1 MSEQERAG
9 NQWKKARNSYGYLR
23 SHIREKA
30 GNDRYKLSI
39 IDLVLVSNFKG
50 GSATIAEPLDS
61 LKCKLKCYE
70 KKLSEIGKC
79 FGDKKLACL
88 TEEKLKRLITLAS
101 EFCQL
106 ATTKSTKIDGFGP
119 SFATALLNANFPDLL
134 PILDRRGLNGAGFEN
149 VKTNNQGQVR
159 QIESH
164 YPALIRYFHRRVQ
177 EPCMSLKKVDKEIF
191 CRVLGTPFRRQ

>member
-1 MSEQERAG
+1 MDQRAR

-23 SHIREKA
+23 THIREKTDS
-30 GNDRYKLSI
+30 DRYKLSI

-50 GSATIAEPLDS
+50 GSATIAEPVDS
-61 LKCKLKCYE
+61 LECKLECYE
-70 KKLSEIGKC
+70 KKLLEIGND
-79 FGDKKLACL
+79 FGDRKLACL
-88 TEEKLKRLITLAS
+88 TKEELEELITLAS

-106 ATTKSTKIDGFGP
+106 ATTEFTKIDGFGP

-134 PILDRRGLNGAGFEN
+134 PILDRRGLNGAEIPD
-149 VKTNNQGQVR
+149 VETNTQGQVR

-191 CRVLGTPFRRQ
+191 CRVLRTPFRRQ

>member
-1 MSEQERAG
+1 MDEQDRAH
-9 NQWKKARNSYGYLR
+9 NQWKKARNSYEYLQ
-23 SHIREKA
+23 SHIGKKTD
-30 GNDRYKLSI
+30 NDRYKLSN

-50 GSATIAEPLDS
+50 GSATIAEPVNS
-61 LKCKLKCYE
+61 LECKLKCYE

-79 FGDKKLACL
+79 FGDKKLDCL
-88 TEEKLKRLITLAS
+88 PEEKLKKLIKLAK

-134 PILDRRGLNGAGFEN
+134 PILDRRGLNGAGFKN
-149 VKTNNQGQVR
+149 IKTNNQGQVK

-164 YPALIRYFHRRVQ
+164 YPALIEYFYNRARVDK
-177 EPCMSLKKVDKEIF
+177 MSLEKIDKEIF
-191 CRVLGTPFRRQ
+191 CKKLKKKFRPL